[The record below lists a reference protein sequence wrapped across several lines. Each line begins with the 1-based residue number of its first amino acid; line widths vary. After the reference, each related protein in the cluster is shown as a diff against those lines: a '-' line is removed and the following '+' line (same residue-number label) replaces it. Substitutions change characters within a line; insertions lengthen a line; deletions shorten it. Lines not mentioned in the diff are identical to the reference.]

1 MVLVLKLL
9 TDRVQILDPEKRRF
23 YGFPDVQ
30 ILDVQLLNLRILNVQ
45 ILNVQKLDPEN
56 KHRQPPGAG
65 AARSA
70 CRCWYHCA
78 GLTAFFTGQP
88 SVTLKLTNCG
98 NYGAAT
104 GANLARDGVDAGPAD
119 TFIAGEIS
127 QARQD
132 QQLRAL
138 DSGTRAAI
146 PHVR

>member
-1 MVLVLKLL
+1 MFRIW
-9 TDRVQILDPEKRRF
+9 T
-23 YGFPDVQ
+23 
-30 ILDVQLLNLRILNVQ
+30 LRISTGSRLAQARHVQ
-45 ILNVQKLDPEN
+45 RVDVGTTAL
-56 KHRQPPGAG
+56 A
-65 AARSA
+65 
-70 CRCWYHCA
+70 
-78 GLTAFFTGQP
+78 LTAFFTGQP

-132 QQLRAL
+132 QQLRAF